1 MISVIATIAGLGA
14 IGLGIMLGVS
24 HVVADRPEDWWASS
38 SDGPSLAAVAA
49 LGAGFALV
57 AYGII
62 EGVLG
67 FFSLVLA

>member
-49 LGAGFALV
+49 LGAGFA
-57 AYGII
+57 
-62 EGVLG
+62 
-67 FFSLVLA
+67 